1 MAKKILNIVK
11 KGKQEN
17 KKTDEIFDLNEEI
30 IIGINN
36 KKAEEK
42 VKNKRGKH
50 SMPSKKELKQKKE
63 KKVEKETKK
72 TKKKTNKKIES
83 KVKNKPVKRSAKKPV
98 KKTVKINAKVN
109 EEVKEKRKMNKFVKI
124 FIIVVLILLAAVLF
138 LLSPVFNVNKITV
151 KNNNK
156 VTTEEI
162 ISLAGIQI
170 GENTFK
176 YINIDMME
184 KIKTNAYI
192 EKVKITRKYPSEIII
207 DVVERNSEYYI
218 FINNQRAYINN
229 QGYIVEISRL
239 EYEVPEIRGL
249 KTTEENITLG
259 NRLIEEDLYEL
270 EKIIEIY
277 NYAESNEIADQIIS
291 FTIEDN
297 RLIIGLKDNKK
308 AYIKNFT
315 NVNFKISSLKLI
327 LERNKNVAGEIFLD
341 GQGESGSVLFRE
353 EV

>member
-17 KKTDEIFDLNEEI
+17 KKSDEIFDLNEEI

-36 KKAEEK
+36 KKTEEK

-50 SMPSKKELKQKKE
+50 SMPSKKEMKEKKE
-63 KKVEKETKK
+63 KTTKK
-72 TKKKTNKKIES
+72 SSKKNEKKA
-83 KVKNKPVKRSAKKPV
+83 KNKPVKKTTKKAAKKPIKNNIKV
-98 KKTVKINAKVN
+98 K
-109 EEVKEKRKMNKFVKI
+109 EEVKEKKKVSKFVKFFLII
-124 FIIVVLILLAAVLF
+124 FFILLAAVLF

-162 ISLAGIQI
+162 ISLSGIQI

-176 YINIDMME
+176 YINIDVSE
-184 KIKTNAYI
+184 KIKSNSYI
-192 EKVKITRKYPSEIII
+192 EEVKITRKYPSEIII
-207 DVVERNSEYYI
+207 DVIERNADYYI
-218 FINNQRAYINN
+218 SISSQRAYINN
-229 QGYIVEISRL
+229 QGYVVEISQA
-239 EYEVPEIRGL
+239 EYDVPQISGF
-249 KTTEENITLG
+249 KTAKENITLG
-259 NRLIEEDLYEL
+259 SRLIEEDLYEL

-277 NYAESNEIADQIIS
+277 NYAESNQIDELITS
-291 FTIEDN
+291 FTFADN
-297 RLIIGLKDNKK
+297 QLIIGLKDNKK

-327 LERNKNVAGEIFLD
+327 LEKNKNVAGEIFLD